1 MTKLVV
7 EWQYVQNGVFSW
19 GEEGLIID
27 NTKCISCGKCEK
39 ACMVSA
45 IKVAK
50 SEEEYKK
57 IEKEI
62 EEDPRTINDLLVDR
76 YGAKPIDKV
85 KGKKSA
91 NAWLINKL
99 KDQPADENYKLVI
112 GHSNAPERAK
122 AFEEQLREAGIKN
135 EILTTCIGPVVGTHI
150 GPNCLGIG
158 YITK

>member
-1 MTKLVV
+1 M
-7 EWQYVQNGVFSW
+7 
-19 GEEGLIID
+19 
-27 NTKCISCGKCEK
+27 
-39 ACMVSA
+39 
-45 IKVAK
+45 KVHPVLQVIA
-50 SEEEYKK
+50 
-57 IEKEI
+57 
-62 EEDPRTINDLLVDR
+62 D
-76 YGAKPIDKV
+76 GAKPIDKV

-99 KDQPADENYKLVI
+99 KDQPADENDKLVI